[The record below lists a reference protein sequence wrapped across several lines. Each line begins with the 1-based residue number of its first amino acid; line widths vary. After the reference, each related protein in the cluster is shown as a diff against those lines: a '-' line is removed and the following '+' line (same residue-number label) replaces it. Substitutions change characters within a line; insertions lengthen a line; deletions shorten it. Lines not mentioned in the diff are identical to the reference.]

1 MEAIKIRIA
10 YFIWELEE
18 KVSFDINDTYKE
30 IKNQQQKLLL
40 MLESLKEK
48 IKNELF
54 GVYITNFEKKS
65 KNEFDGSIN
74 DCNKKYL
81 IKNSLKIYVVKVNEK
96 NTWDDVYKT
105 INSVMKINSLE
116 FVKQNVKFS
125 DKDNISKNL

>member
-48 IKNELF
+48 IKSELF

-105 INSVMKINSLE
+105 INSVMKINSFE
-116 FVKQNVKFS
+116 FVKQNVKFL
-125 DKDNISKNL
+125 DKDNINKNL